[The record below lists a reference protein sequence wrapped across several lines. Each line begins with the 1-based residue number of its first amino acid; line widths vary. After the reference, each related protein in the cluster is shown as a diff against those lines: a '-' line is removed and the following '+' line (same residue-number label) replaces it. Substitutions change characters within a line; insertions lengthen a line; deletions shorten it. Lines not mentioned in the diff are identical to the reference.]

1 MYKDVHLYRERSA
14 ELLRVYR
21 EVAPLCITERQAAER
36 VVKHKSPRFWV
47 TPHAVY
53 DKLWNTFTGR
63 SQELPLVKANEIRMY
78 TELLSRLRRL
88 SCQPEN
94 MGMSFTQLCEKVVR
108 EEAPEFY
115 MSPSTFRQLL
125 ASERKRLRE
134 ERRRRHV
141 DRR

>member
-1 MYKDVHLYRERSA
+1 
-14 ELLRVYR
+14 
-21 EVAPLCITERQAAER
+21 
-36 VVKHKSPRFWV
+36 
-47 TPHAVY
+47 
-53 DKLWNTFTGR
+53 
-63 SQELPLVKANEIRMY
+63 
-78 TELLSRLRRL
+78 
-88 SCQPEN
+88 